1 MPHLR
6 PHTTSESGMD
16 YAAILIDFENI
27 YYYLKNEY
35 ADIPELTEF
44 SLDMFRTLGDYLE
57 TEMDLLPIVRFAYGD
72 FERLAAPLG
81 SMYLMGIEIRNVL
94 GAQHKNAADMRL
106 CIDAM
111 QILYTRPDIRTFVF
125 VAGDRDYIPVI
136 QHIQTQARTV
146 KVVAFEGNL
155 SGDLL
160 QNIGRKHFIDAAMLL
175 GTERMEKLQREAA
188 YAREAERL
196 REEARQRILAEK
208 AKEAAAR
215 SEKSEA
221 EVTPSGT
228 LQSPEHG
235 KLAATASTRAQES
248 RKEEPVT
255 FESTMPIEDESSR
268 VCLEFMLRDYGSFSE
283 IYLIPFLRKFND
295 VLPTLADHE
304 RKAILGTLEQYGAIR
319 VLVRRGE
326 PNDYRVIIVNY
337 NHPTV
342 RELNPG

>member
-1 MPHLR
+1 
-6 PHTTSESGMD
+6 MD

-57 TEMDLLPIVRFAYGD
+57 AEMGLQPIVRYAYGD

-136 QHIQTQARTV
+136 QHVQTQARTV

-175 GTERMEKLQREAA
+175 GSERMEKLQREAA

-215 SEKSEA
+215 PQTSPSEVKPT
-221 EVTPSGT
+221 EVAPTGT

-235 KLAATASTRAQES
+235 KLAATASARAQES
-248 RKEEPVT
+248 RREEPVT
-255 FESTMPIEDESSR
+255 FESTMAIEDEFSR

-304 RKAILGTLEQYGAIR
+304 RKAILGTLEQFGAIR
-319 VLVRRGE
+319 VLVRHGE